1 MPRFL
6 PRLAVLAC
14 ALALGCG
21 GDTPYYHL
29 DWGGEDTITAA
40 PGDSVSYDVAI
51 QRIADNLGE
60 VRVRP
65 SILPDGVTF
74 GPDFSLPEG
83 ETIARSTATITVSR
97 GVTAYGVNALQLVAE
112 DPANNVTARGNIS
125 LVILEPPEPNE
136 AFSIAVEPRQVNL
149 FAGQSEQVTVT
160 VTRAEGFTGP
170 LTLKMETP
178 SNTTRLGI
186 EPVTLA
192 AGETTAKVR
201 VTTDR
206 SLSVLPY
213 VTKIVAVDEATG
225 QTAKTGFTF
234 NLNFN

>member
-1 MPRFL
+1 MPRSL

-21 GDTPYYHL
+21 GNTPYYHL
-29 DWGGEDTITAA
+29 EWGGEDTVTAA

-65 SILPDGVTF
+65 SIVPDGVTF
-74 GPDFSLPEG
+74 GPEFSLPQG
-83 ETIARSTATITVSR
+83 ETIANSTATITVSR
-97 GVTAYGVNALQLVAE
+97 GVTSYGVKALQLVAE

-136 AFSIAVEPRQVNL
+136 AFSIAVEPRQVNVIP
-149 FAGQSEQVTVT
+149 GQSALVTVT
-160 VTRAEGFTGP
+160 VTRAEGFDGP
-170 LTLKMETP
+170 LTVKLVPP
-178 SNTTRLGI
+178 SVTERLASD
-186 EPVTLA
+186 PVTLGP
-192 AGETTAKVR
+192 GETTAQVR

-213 VTKIVAVDEATG
+213 PVKFVATDEANR
-225 QTAKTGFTF
+225 TAKTGFTF

>member
-29 DWGGEDTITAA
+29 DWGGEDTVTAA
-40 PGDSVSYDVAI
+40 PGDSVPYDVAI

-97 GVTAYGVNALQLVAE
+97 GVTSYGVNALQLVAE

-149 FAGQSEQVTVT
+149 FAGQSAQVTVT

-170 LTLKMETP
+170 LTLKMDTP
-178 SNTTRLGI
+178 SSTTRLGI

-192 AGETTAKVR
+192 PGETTAQVR

-213 VTKIVAVDEATG
+213 VVKLVAVDELNRI
-225 QTAKTGFTF
+225 AKTGFTF